1 MTYDET
7 HFNIR
12 PSQIIGSFGPG
23 SIYDNQLDS
32 MIIMGLDHWK
42 PDKFKVERDEIL
54 LQEIK
59 KDKFSNLDSLY
70 SMSSSKDPE
79 DPGTI
84 PIRSFPTWGFCPKCD
99 KLVSERNYSNG
110 NGMHCD
116 SDECL
121 DRKDKDK
128 TPLPS
133 TYPVRFVTACT
144 NGHLDEF
151 PWYEWVH
158 KTHGLRDKCSK
169 NQAKLYL
176 IYDPK
181 TLSLDS
187 QEVSCKSCEAPN
199 HSMKYAL
206 SKDGI
211 RDNLGFKCHGN
222 RPWLDKNGKCGTDD
236 DPMYMQGIFKG
247 ASNIYFPIKR
257 STVTIPPFSDE
268 LSEKIIDSKE
278 DISETKNSS
287 YYEDWMID
295 HFKLRPKFPNSHY
308 TTDDVKQKILQ
319 MEKIVEDLKS
329 VTIRELE
336 FQQLNSGENFN
347 DKEFVTEKI
356 EDMTDK
362 FKKYFDKII
371 LVKKTRVLSAL
382 IGFTR
387 LDSDSDSTQKF
398 SSISK
403 ESPRWLP
410 VLENRGEGI
419 FFSFN
424 NRELN
429 EWQIGTDVK
438 TRFKNIMT
446 VQDESKIDSDDPCHT
461 PKYVFLHTLS
471 HILIKSLATIS
482 GYNTASFSERLYCDE
497 KMAGIFIYT
506 ASASSDGALGGL
518 VELGRKNENKL
529 WVLIENAK
537 NTSTLCSCDPLCS
550 TQPLEKIQGFNGA
563 ACHACTILPETSC
576 EKMNQLL
583 DRDMI
588 DNTFRDKNL
597 GFLKL

>member
-1 MTYDET
+1 MTYDKT

-32 MIIMGLDHWK
+32 MIIMGLDKWK
-42 PDKFKVERDEIL
+42 PEKFKVERDEIL

-59 KDKFSNLDSLY
+59 KNSFPNLESLY
-70 SMSSSKDPE
+70 SISSSKDPE
-79 DPGTI
+79 DPGMV

-99 KLVSERNYSNG
+99 KLVSGRNNSN
-110 NGMHCD
+110 NSGMHCN
-116 SDECL
+116 SDECQ
-121 DRKDKDK
+121 DRKNKDS
-128 TPLPS
+128 TALPS
-133 TYPVRFVTACT
+133 TYPVRFVTACK

-151 PWYEWVH
+151 PWYLWVH
-158 KTHGLRDKCSK
+158 RTPSLRENCTE

-176 IYDPK
+176 VDDPK
-181 TLSLDS
+181 SLSLDS
-187 QEVSCKSCEAPN
+187 QKIVCRNCDAAEQ
-199 HSMKYAL
+199 SMKFAL
-206 SKDGI
+206 SKDGLQSV
-211 RDNLGFKCHGN
+211 RFGCTGR
-222 RPWLDKNGKCGTDD
+222 RPWLDKNERCSTDD
-236 DPMYMQGIFKG
+236 ETTHMQGIFKG

-268 LSEKIIDSKE
+268 LSEKIIDARE
-278 DISETKNSS
+278 DIAKFRNSNF
-287 YYEDWMID
+287 YQDWLME
-295 HFKLRPKFPNSHY
+295 KFAPF
-308 TTDDVKQKILQ
+308 TVDDVKHKILL
-319 MEKIVEDLKS
+319 MEKVVQDLKS

-336 FQQLNSGENFN
+336 FEQLNSGENFN

-356 EDMTDK
+356 EDMPDK
-362 FKKYFDKII
+362 FKSYFDKIV

-387 LDSDSDSTQKF
+387 LDFNSDSNQKL

-403 ESPRWLP
+403 ETPRWLP

-424 NRELN
+424 NLKMN
-429 EWQIGTDVK
+429 EWQNNTNVK

-446 VQDESKIDSDDPCHT
+446 VQGDSKIDPDDPCHT

-482 GYNTASFSERLYCDE
+482 GYGTASFSERIYCDGN
-497 KMAGIFIYT
+497 MSGIFIYT
-506 ASASSDGALGGL
+506 ASPSSDGALGGL
-518 VELGRKNENKL
+518 VEIGRKNENKL
-529 WVLIENAK
+529 WTLIENAK
-537 NTSTLCSCDPLCS
+537 NTSTVCSCDPLCS

-576 EKMNQLL
+576 EKMNHLL

-588 DNTFRDKNL
+588 DNTFRDENI

>member
-1 MTYDET
+1 
-7 HFNIR
+7 
-12 PSQIIGSFGPG
+12 
-23 SIYDNQLDS
+23 
-32 MIIMGLDHWK
+32 MGLDHWK
-42 PDKFKVERDEIL
+42 PEKFKVERDEIL

-59 KDKFSNLDSLY
+59 RDKFSNLESLY
-70 SMSSSKDPE
+70 SLSSSKDPE
-79 DPGTI
+79 DKGMV

-99 KLVSERNYSNG
+99 KLVSGRDNSNG
-110 NGMHCD
+110 SGMHCN
-116 SDECL
+116 SIECL
-121 DRKDKDK
+121 NRKNKDE
-128 TPLPS
+128 TPLPP
-133 TYPVRFVTACT
+133 TYPVRFVTACK

-151 PWYEWVH
+151 PWYQWVH
-158 KTHGLRDKCSK
+158 KSQNLRDNCSK

-176 IYDPK
+176 MNDPK

-187 QEVSCKSCEAPN
+187 QYIECRNCDAANVP
-199 HSMKYAL
+199 MTFAL
-206 SKDGI
+206 AKDGL
-211 RDNLGFKCHGN
+211 RAVQFGCTGR
-222 RPWLDKNGKCGTDD
+222 RPWLDKNERCGTDD
-236 DPMYMQGIFKG
+236 EVIQMQGIFKG

-268 LSEKIIDSKE
+268 LSEKIIDSRE
-278 DISETKNSS
+278 DINKIKNSS

-295 HFKLRPKFPNSHY
+295 HFELRPKFPNSHY
-308 TTDDVKQKILQ
+308 TADDVKRKILQ
-319 MEKIVEDLKS
+319 MEKIVKDLKS

-336 FQQLNSGENFN
+336 FEQLNSGKNFN
-347 DKEFVTEKI
+347 DKEFVTEKVD
-356 EDMTDK
+356 DMPDQ
-362 FKKYFDKII
+362 FKKYFDKIV

-387 LDSDSDSTQKF
+387 LEFNSDSSQKL

-403 ESPRWLP
+403 ETPRWLP

-424 NRELN
+424 NLELN

-446 VQDESKIDSDDPCHT
+446 VQDQLKIDLDDSCHT

-482 GYNTASFSERLYCDE
+482 GYSTASFSERIYCDE

-529 WVLIENAK
+529 WALIEAAK
-537 NTSTLCSCDPLCS
+537 NTSNICSCDPLCS
-550 TQPLEKIQGFNGA
+550 IQPLEKIQGFNGA

-588 DNTFRDKNL
+588 DNTFRDEHL
-597 GFLKL
+597 GFFKL

>member
-1 MTYDET
+1 MTYDKT
-7 HFNIR
+7 HYNIR
-12 PSQIIGSFGPG
+12 PSQIISGFGPG
-23 SIYDNQLDS
+23 SIYDNQIDS
-32 MIIMGLDHWK
+32 FIIMGLDHWK
-42 PDKFKVERDEIL
+42 PEKFKVERDEIL

-59 KDKFSNLDSLY
+59 KDKFSNLESLY
-70 SMSSSKDPE
+70 SLSSFKHHD
-79 DPGTI
+79 DKGVI

-99 KLVSERNYSNG
+99 KLVSGRDNSNG
-110 NGMHCD
+110 NGTPCN

-128 TPLPS
+128 TPLPL
-133 TYPVRFVTACT
+133 TYPVRFVTACK

-158 KTHGLRDKCSK
+158 KTPSLRDNCSK

-176 IYDPK
+176 IDNPK
-181 TLSLDS
+181 SMSLDS
-187 QEVSCKSCEAPN
+187 QEIICKNCDAPKQN
-199 HSMKYAL
+199 MKFAL
-206 SKDGI
+206 SKDGLKS
-211 RDNLGFKCHGN
+211 NLGFRCHGN
-222 RPWLDKNGKCGTDD
+222 RPWLHKNGKCGTDD
-236 DPMYMQGIFKG
+236 DPTYMQGIFKG

-257 STVTIPPFSDE
+257 STITIPPFSDE
-268 LSEKIIDSKE
+268 LSIKIIE
-278 DISETKNSS
+278 DKKNILKMKNAS
-287 YYEDWMID
+287 YFEEYLID
-295 HFKLRPKFPNSHY
+295 HFELKPKYPNSNY
-308 TTDDVKQKILQ
+308 TADDVKRKILQ
-319 MEKIVEDLKS
+319 MAKIMNDLKN

-336 FQQLNSGENFN
+336 FDQLNSGENFN
-347 DKEFVTEKI
+347 DEEFVTEKV
-356 EDMTDK
+356 EDMPDK
-362 FKKYFDKII
+362 FKKYFDKIV

-387 LDSDSDSTQKF
+387 LDYDLDSSQKM

-403 ESPRWLP
+403 EAPRWLP

-424 NRELN
+424 NQELN
-429 EWQIGTDVK
+429 EWQRGTDVK

-446 VQDESKIDSDDPCHT
+446 VQDNSKIDSEDSSHT

-471 HILIKSLATIS
+471 HILIKSLAVTS
-482 GYNTASFSERLYCDE
+482 GYSTASFSERIYCDE

-518 VELGRKNENKL
+518 VELGRKKQNKL
-529 WVLIENAK
+529 WTLIEATK
-537 NTSTLCSCDPLCS
+537 KTSNICSSDPLCS
-550 TQPLEKIQGFNGA
+550 IQPLEKIQGFNGA

-588 DNTFRDKNL
+588 DNTFRDENI